1 MLWPGVLEL
10 GGCDVIVGLFSDKEL
25 QDAVPRAARS
35 FEERSQIGF
44 PRGNDSRRQTDSNPT
59 KVTNGGIMGRFQNAI
74 ILMGFRGWV
83 NSAAEEFRKKPA
95 SVITATRL
103 FVLRRG
109 IWTAFWIWL
118 VAMGV
123 LCRAVPPVWAQESSE
138 IAKQA
143 QNPIARLIS
152 VPVENDFNPQTGIN
166 KEDSY
171 VLQFKP
177 VVPIRLSNDW
187 NLITRTIVPVIQ
199 LPDLAPGVNGTTGL
213 GDVNLS
219 LFLSPAK
226 VGRIIWGVG
235 PIVSFPTA
243 TEDILGTKKLSVGPT
258 VVALRSQG
266 HWLYGILVNNL
277 FSVAGPSARADV
289 NQMLAQPFV
298 NYNLRHGWYLTSSPI
313 ITANWEAT
321 RDQRWTVPVGG
332 GVGKIVHF
340 GPLPVNMY
348 TQVFGNAVHPDRTT
362 NWSARFQVQFLF
374 PKKR

>member
-1 MLWPGVLEL
+1 
-10 GGCDVIVGLFSDKEL
+10 
-25 QDAVPRAARS
+25 
-35 FEERSQIGF
+35 
-44 PRGNDSRRQTDSNPT
+44 
-59 KVTNGGIMGRFQNAI
+59 MGRFQNAI
-74 ILMGFRGWV
+74 ILTGFRGWL
-83 NSAAEEFRKKPA
+83 NSAAEEFRKKQA

-109 IWTAFWIWL
+109 IWTAFWILL

-123 LCRAVPPVWAQESSE
+123 LCPAVPPVWAQESSE

-166 KEDSY
+166 KDDSY

-177 VVPIRLSNDW
+177 VVPFRLSQDW

-199 LPDLAPGVNGTTGL
+199 VPDLAPGVNGTTGL

-226 VGRIIWGVG
+226 AGRIIWGVG

-266 HWLYGILVNNL
+266 HWLYGMLVNNL

-321 RDQRWTVPVGG
+321 RDQRWTAPVGG

-348 TQVFGNAVHPDRTT
+348 AQFFGNAVHPDRTT

-374 PKKR
+374 PKKK